1 MRPWMRFFVKELSL
15 TLIVISAL
23 YRVFV
28 SKPLGLDV
36 YLLYL
41 PGLCFAP
48 LLVTLLLSYRWKS
61 RLEVI
66 KLMLGLVVFFLWLC
80 PVKLGG
86 RIFEPAGGDS
96 SIITLNVQA
105 YEADLGRVARVL
117 KEKDADILCLQEVWS
132 REQFDSLASTL
143 SGYQLLLNAEDQ
155 KEEHYFKSGT
165 VVALRKGANCA
176 VLSAGRGFVAVKA
189 ESPQG
194 PYVAVSY
201 HGRKTHKYDPLSLLQ
216 TADLQLEQS
225 RSLLS
230 VLSPLELPVLIGGD
244 WNSPPS
250 GPALKILSEYHSAF
264 RYVGQGL
271 GATFPSPQPLM
282 RLDQVLG
289 SGGVQFRKMSTFQ
302 AGSDHLG
309 VRVEFS
315 I

>member
-1 MRPWMRFFVKELSL
+1 MRFFVKELSL

-117 KEKDADILCLQEVWS
+117 FYLPITIDYFIESIDDHHSSYLPS
-132 REQFDSLASTL
+132 R
-143 SGYQLLLNAEDQ
+143 
-155 KEEHYFKSGT
+155 
-165 VVALRKGANCA
+165 
-176 VLSAGRGFVAVKA
+176 
-189 ESPQG
+189 
-194 PYVAVSY
+194 
-201 HGRKTHKYDPLSLLQ
+201 
-216 TADLQLEQS
+216 
-225 RSLLS
+225 
-230 VLSPLELPVLIGGD
+230 
-244 WNSPPS
+244 
-250 GPALKILSEYHSAF
+250 F
-264 RYVGQGL
+264 RN
-271 GATFPSPQPLM
+271 
-282 RLDQVLG
+282 
-289 SGGVQFRKMSTFQ
+289 
-302 AGSDHLG
+302 
-309 VRVEFS
+309 